1 MAAVVAAWCPK
12 CVGFVRPRVP
22 IGGHGGKVIITGHIS
37 TPCPRCG
44 TQITTPGGEFYL
56 DNDLLMR
63 VSDTLSTA
71 QAEELKSKLAR
82 LRETGCSLEG
92 LRTLVEGYAPQLL
105 PYIEQLQGLPSK
117 ARTNWILLV
126 LLILWQLAHNT
137 TCHIDVKLDMNRL
150 LDNAVTQAN
159 QEIHPA
165 AQSSSE
171 TGRNDPCPCGSGKKF
186 KKCCGGQK

>member
-1 MAAVVAAWCPK
+1 
-12 CVGFVRPRVP
+12 
-22 IGGHGGKVIITGHIS
+22 
-37 TPCPRCG
+37 
-44 TQITTPGGEFYL
+44 
-56 DNDLLMR
+56 MR